1 MSTKTI
7 ALETRV
13 YEKLA
18 GLKKGSESFTKVIDR
33 LIEGNRARTI
43 GEILEELRRSNFD
56 ELTHSE
62 AGLMERVRRENRIEE
77 VGRPVDLS

>member
-7 ALETRV
+7 ALDTRV

-18 GLKKGSESFTKVIDR
+18 GLKRGSESFTKVIDR

-43 GEILEELRRSNFD
+43 GEILEDLRRSNIE
-56 ELTHSE
+56 ELSDSE
-62 AGLMERVRRENRIEE
+62 ARIMECVTRENRLEE